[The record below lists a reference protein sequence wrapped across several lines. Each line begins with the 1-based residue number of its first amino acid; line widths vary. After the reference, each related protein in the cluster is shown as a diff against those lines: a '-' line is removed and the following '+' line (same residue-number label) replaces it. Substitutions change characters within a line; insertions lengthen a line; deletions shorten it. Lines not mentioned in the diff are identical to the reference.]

1 MSFDK
6 ISDVIREAE
15 RESVLAG
22 VPAARAAE
30 ILMRAESELVRAL
43 VDSNRAERQLLLALR
58 EIGATQ
64 LASAKGCSRAQVYRL
79 RDRALNKLSKSAV
92 GM

>member
-6 ISDVIREAE
+6 ISDAIREAE
-15 RESVLAG
+15 RAAAEAG
-22 VPAARAAE
+22 VPAAQAAA
-30 ILMRAESELVRAL
+30 ILIRAESELVQAL
-43 VDSNRAERQLLLALR
+43 VQSNRAERQLLLSLK
-58 EIGATQ
+58 EVGATQ

>member
-6 ISDVIREAE
+6 ISDAIREAE
-15 RESVLAG
+15 RAAAAAG
-22 VPAARAAE
+22 VPAAQAAA
-30 ILMRAESELVRAL
+30 ILIRAESELVQAL
-43 VDSNRAERQLLLALR
+43 VQSNRAERQLLLSLK
-58 EIGATQ
+58 EVGATQ
-64 LASAKGCSRAQVYRL
+64 LASVKGCSRAQVYRL